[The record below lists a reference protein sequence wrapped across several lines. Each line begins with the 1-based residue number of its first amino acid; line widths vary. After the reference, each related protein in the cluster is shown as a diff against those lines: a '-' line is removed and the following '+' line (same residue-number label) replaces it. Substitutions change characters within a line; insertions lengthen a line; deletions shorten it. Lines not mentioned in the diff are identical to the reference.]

1 MKNLCPGEAS
11 NLSRKFSQN
20 QAVGAVGLLSYPESY
35 PCQWRA
41 GVGLV
46 DIRWAHLGDRRASV
60 LEFTCRRIRRT
71 GWAAPHALS
80 KLRRSQA
87 FEHQSH
93 SVGSFAASTVQV
105 PASGCARTRRFP
117 GVPATALPGD
127 SAENVTAPI
136 TSAPP
141 SNCAWFG
148 GAPEKAA
155 ITIEATGTRFMK
167 MAARA
172 GPSLAIPAFQNRQE
186 STPPPTDIASKAAPA
201 RRSGTTKAGP
211 LSSATAVKAT
221 APVVMIPA
229 VLAMPLVSV
238 GTSLR
243 TYTL

>member
-1 MKNLCPGEAS
+1 MI
-11 NLSRKFSQN
+11 F
-20 QAVGAVGLLSYPESY
+20 VGLTWAIEALPYSSSPAGGYVALAGPRRTPSLS
-35 PCQWRA
+35 C
-41 GVGLV
+41 
-46 DIRWAHLGDRRASV
+46 DDRRHSN
-60 LEFTCRRIRRT
+60 T
-71 GWAAPHALS
+71 
-80 KLRRSQA
+80 
-87 FEHQSH
+87 SH
-93 SVGSFAASTVQV
+93 ISVGSFAASTVQV
-105 PASGCARTRRFP
+105 PASGCARRRRFP

-136 TSAPP
+136 TSASP

-167 MAARA
+167 MAVRT
-172 GPSLAIPAFQNRQE
+172 GPSLAIPAFQNRYE

>member
-1 MKNLCPGEAS
+1 MI
-11 NLSRKFSQN
+11 F
-20 QAVGAVGLLSYPESY
+20 VGLTWAIEALPYSSSPAGGYVALAGPRRTPSLS
-35 PCQWRA
+35 C
-41 GVGLV
+41 
-46 DIRWAHLGDRRASV
+46 DDRRHSN
-60 LEFTCRRIRRT
+60 T
-71 GWAAPHALS
+71 
-80 KLRRSQA
+80 
-87 FEHQSH
+87 SH
-93 SVGSFAASTVQV
+93 TSVGSFAASTVQV

-117 GVPATALPGD
+117 VVPATALPRD

-167 MAARA
+167 MPRAPDLAWQSRHSRTDKRAHRRPLTSRARSA
-172 GPSLAIPAFQNRQE
+172 GAQVGHDKGWTAEQC
-186 STPPPTDIASKAAPA
+186 D
-201 RRSGTTKAGP
+201 RSQGHC
-211 LSSATAVKAT
+211 
-221 APVVMIPA
+221 PVVMIPA